1 MIEPWQGPTDPRHA
15 LKQVR
20 ASASAWQTHV
30 AWSEGGRDR
39 WGLVLS
45 LPLPPLPMVGVRFVL
60 HDQSWRGAWVQVGSI
75 PSLWAQART
84 HREKLSPWFL
94 VPLETVAPPD
104 RLNYWSTWLDHVA
117 QAASRLSSAQA
128 RRACPQADLAGRL
141 SGPGW
146 ALLSGRA
153 KAASM
158 LSTEDFST
166 R

>member
-1 MIEPWQGPTDPRHA
+1 MIKPWQGPSHPQHTLA
-15 LKQVR
+15 QVR
-20 ASASAWQTHV
+20 ESASAWQGHAV
-30 AWSEGGRDR
+30 WSEAGRDR
-39 WGLVLS
+39 WGLVLN
-45 LPLPPLPMVGVRFVL
+45 LPLPPLPMVGVRFAM
-60 HDQSWRGAWVQVGSI
+60 DGQAWRGSWVQVGGV
-75 PSLWAQART
+75 PSLWAQPRT

-94 VPLETVAPPD
+94 VPLETLAPAD
-104 RLNYWSTWLDHVA
+104 QVGYWAHWLDHVA

-141 SGPGW
+141 SGPSW

-158 LSTEDFST
+158 LNAEDFST